1 MSCILHMVHIMSELN
16 KRSTIY
22 FSPEIHQ
29 ALKLKAVTSQCSLS
43 ELVDIAVRESL
54 REDKD
59 DLAAFDDRAS
69 EKTISY
75 EELLK
80 DLSSHGKI

>member
-1 MSCILHMVHIMSELN
+1 MNELN

-29 ALKLKAVTSQCSLS
+29 ALKLKAVSAHCSVS
-43 ELVDIAVRESL
+43 ELVNSAVRESL
-54 REDKD
+54 REDQE
-59 DLAAFDDRAS
+59 DLSAFDDRKS
-69 EKTISY
+69 EKTITY

-80 DLSSHGKI
+80 DLSSNGKI